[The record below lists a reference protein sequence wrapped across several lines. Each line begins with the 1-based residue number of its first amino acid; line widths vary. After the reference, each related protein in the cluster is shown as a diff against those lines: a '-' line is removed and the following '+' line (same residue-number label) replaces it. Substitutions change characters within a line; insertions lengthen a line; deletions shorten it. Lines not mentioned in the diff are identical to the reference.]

1 FNGEQDLEELFRV
14 LLKAPTKDA
23 DVAGAEEVHYAH
35 AAVRCAPVLVSGDC
49 KKETASAHLQNVLKP
64 TLDGVNSK
72 YDDVTKLRVVS
83 VASDGELRRGKA
95 LVDLTFVRELSD
107 ESNIWDLLHALPHMN
122 FWVGE
127 DDLTPDKD
135 QKHVVKRKRNWLLRK
150 AGIDVMGVEITPV
163 SIPFRIQG
171 ATNPRKFF
179 YHLVFPYIC
188 VDLTLSEQL
197 EHLSAAAY
205 LGMIL
210 YRDGGKRAV
219 PTLLSSR
226 GTVRDLR
233 TMIGNDANLD
243 MLQLIGRLVGTTQV
257 ANILTKYPQWDRAPR
272 RLNLPALTRNSRELS
287 DKTDHIKPP
296 SWRGESLEKV
306 TPLTCWK
313 RGRRLVEDEFPY
325 LEEAF
330 RSLDA
335 AVNINIL
342 APLGTLLVRVDLDA
356 DDIERK
362 NLKTKPPPLK
372 YTHKAVSTDRL
383 QRVAA
388 LERYSSRSDEQG
400 HIAEHDSAFGSPCI
414 LVSEPIVTLIRCEG
428 KLFVCVGEVT
438 DIRVNNQSVE
448 ELGLEVLQEQA
459 VTVHFQIVRVVPS
472 TCEDDAE
479 LKNDWRAVGLIRHSL
494 AAPGRLVLTIDPA
507 LSTRVMGEPYYL
519 FESSVLRAF
528 GARLF
533 DTVTLHLNKSI
544 PKFVPTD
551 QFPYREALGRVCFV
565 CEGDGE
571 NEALLETDLHVCPKC
586 TPSLPLDMAHPQ
598 TILAHIGA
606 HILHDPTVDR
616 STQPCGLCLRPLGM
630 CKFYLK
636 KSGSAANTLTLNMAA
651 SRGCLNL
658 VYFSYGTAGVSKD
671 SSPCSNRYNV
681 REHLVQQHLGVSLA
695 KHSNLWA
702 LSDTEIAVLKSKTSR
717 QAMATLATIYLLII
731 THPLRHQMSPT
742 MRETIGS
749 LPPSPLDSEEFPD
762 VLMPRGESST
772 ITVRNNVDV
781 DESLRASTENW
792 ELNLKN
798 PSPDCRFSIFVRTNP
813 NHYSAQQ
820 CPGSSC
826 GFNHSDYCPT
836 AGATGSDSL
845 HRRPPHYNLRLQP
858 APAQANRAD
867 TGDLYLCIC
876 GESAEPPSTG
886 NPPMRRGANERTVR
900 LTGVDSVNSSWVV
913 THVLPS
919 ILERGV
925 ALVVADDSRVDCD
938 TGPGE
943 FGGKRSKEKDYY
955 FSRTSLRHGFNS
967 V

>member
-1 FNGEQDLEELFRV
+1 VVHQILMFDELALEQRIRWENKQNNFLGVCREHAHRASLQFNGEQDLEELFRV

-23 DVAGAEEVHYAH
+23 DATVGALGMLSDKTRLYA
-35 AAVRCAPVLVSGDC
+35 ARPVLVSGDC

-150 AGIDVMGVEITPV
+150 AGIDVMGVEITP
-163 SIPFRIQG
+163 SIVRAHLQSAGHSTIHINLLLNPEDKQNVKVAFKLLQDIWSLPPPSPNCTPGFRSASRALRILG
-171 ATNPRKFF
+171 SFF

-219 PTLLSSR
+219 PTLLYTDIMVMIKNAYFCVAKAKVDDPTGKFWLILL
-226 GTVRDLR
+226 GTDRLEELFGILR

-356 DDIERK
+356 DDIEEELEDETPPVITLLAPDLEDVLVNEEPNSPGAQLATLTRANHFIMVNNKQLRK
-362 NLKTKPPPLK
+362 MRALSLMQK

-551 QFPYREALGRVCFV
+551 QFPYREALG
-565 CEGDGE
+565 
-571 NEALLETDLHVCPKC
+571 AYHL
-586 TPSLPLDMAHPQ
+586 
-598 TILAHIGA
+598 II
-606 HILHDPTVDR
+606 
-616 STQPCGLCLRPLGM
+616 
-630 CKFYLK
+630 
-636 KSGSAANTLTLNMAA
+636 SAA
-651 SRGCLNL
+651 
-658 VYFSYGTAGVSKD
+658 
-671 SSPCSNRYNV
+671 SN
-681 REHLVQQHLGVSLA
+681 
-695 KHSNLWA
+695 
-702 LSDTEIAVLKSKTSR
+702 
-717 QAMATLATIYLLII
+717 
-731 THPLRHQMSPT
+731 
-742 MRETIGS
+742 
-749 LPPSPLDSEEFPD
+749 
-762 VLMPRGESST
+762 
-772 ITVRNNVDV
+772 
-781 DESLRASTENW
+781 
-792 ELNLKN
+792 
-798 PSPDCRFSIFVRTNP
+798 
-813 NHYSAQQ
+813 
-820 CPGSSC
+820 
-826 GFNHSDYCPT
+826 
-836 AGATGSDSL
+836 
-845 HRRPPHYNLRLQP
+845 
-858 APAQANRAD
+858 
-867 TGDLYLCIC
+867 
-876 GESAEPPSTG
+876 
-886 NPPMRRGANERTVR
+886 
-900 LTGVDSVNSSWVV
+900 
-913 THVLPS
+913 
-919 ILERGV
+919 
-925 ALVVADDSRVDCD
+925 
-938 TGPGE
+938 
-943 FGGKRSKEKDYY
+943 
-955 FSRTSLRHGFNS
+955 
-967 V
+967 